1 MENDPAPFIEAL
13 RHSHDS
19 LRALA
24 GPLTDGQLEQ
34 RSYCPDWSIAQ
45 VLSHLGSQAEVF
57 GLWLDAGLTGQ
68 DPPGRDAFPPIWDAW
83 NARGPRA
90 QAADSL
96 QANEAL
102 IQRLESL
109 DAGQRE
115 RFRLEMFGMDLDTAG
130 LARMRLS
137 EHAIHS
143 WDVAVALD
151 PAARVAP
158 DAVDLIVDTLGPLAA
173 RSGKPD
179 GTKLRLHVSASGP
192 QRDFTLESGETVTL
206 VPSAAGEDT
215 ERSRNCGFRPR
226 PSSGWSTGV
235 STPPTPR
242 PSRPGG
248 SISTSCGGSSPAS
261 ESLARKRKDPRA
273 ASRQGA

>member
-13 RHSHDS
+13 RRSHDS
-19 LRALA
+19 LRARVE
-24 GPLTDGQLEQ
+24 PLTDGQLEQ
-34 RSYCPDWSIAQ
+34 RSFCTDWSIAQ
-45 VLSHLGSQAEVF
+45 VLSHLGSQAEGF

-68 DPPGRDAFPPIWDAW
+68 DPPGQDVFPPIWDAW
-83 NARGPRA
+83 NARSPRA

-96 QANEAL
+96 EANEAL
-102 IQRLESL
+102 IQRFESL
-109 DAGQRE
+109 DAAQQE
-115 RFRLEMFGMDLDTAG
+115 RFRLQLFGMDLDTAG

-179 GTKLRLHVSASGP
+179 GTKLRLHVSASDP
-192 QRDFTLESGETVTL
+192 QRDFTLESGDTVTL
-206 VPSAAGEDT
+206 APSAPGEDP
-215 ERSRNCGFRPR
+215 ELPDLQLPAEALVRLVYGRLDPAH
-226 PSSGWSTGV
+226 
-235 STPPTPR
+235 TPPVETR
-242 PSRPGG
+242 GVDLDELRRLFPGF
-248 SISTSCGGSSPAS
+248 
-261 ESLARKRKDPRA
+261 
-273 ASRQGA
+273 

>member
-1 MENDPAPFIEAL
+1 MENDPAPFIQAL

-19 LRALA
+19 LRALVE
-24 GPLTDGQLEQ
+24 PLTDGQLEE
-34 RSYCPDWSIAQ
+34 RSYCTDWSIAQ
-45 VLSHLGSQAEVF
+45 VLSHLGSQAEGF

-68 DPPGRDAFPPIWDAW
+68 DPPGREVFPPIWDAW
-83 NARGPRA
+83 NARAPRA
-90 QAADSL
+90 QVTDSL

-109 DAGQRE
+109 NADEQE
-115 RFRLEMFGMDLDTAG
+115 RFRLELFGMDLDLAG

-158 DAVDLIVDTLGPLAA
+158 EAVDLIVDTLGPLAA

-179 GTKLRLHVSASGP
+179 GTKLRLHVLASGP
-192 QRDFTLESGETVTL
+192 PRDFTLESGETVTL
-206 VPSAAGEDT
+206 APSAAGEDAGLP
-215 ERSRNCGFRPR
+215 ELRLPAEALVRLVYRRLDPAH
-226 PSSGWSTGV
+226 
-235 STPPTPR
+235 TPPVETR
-242 PSRPGG
+242 GVDLDELRRLFPGF
-248 SISTSCGGSSPAS
+248 
-261 ESLARKRKDPRA
+261 
-273 ASRQGA
+273 

>member
-1 MENDPAPFIEAL
+1 LENDPAPFIEAL
-13 RHSHDS
+13 RRSHDT
-19 LRALA
+19 LRALVE
-24 GPLTDGQLEQ
+24 PLTDGQLEQ
-34 RSYCPDWSIAQ
+34 RSFCTDWSIAQ
-45 VLSHLGSQAEVF
+45 VLSHLGSQAEIS

-96 QANEAL
+96 QANEAFV
-102 IQRLESL
+102 QRLESL

-115 RFRLEMFGMDLDTAG
+115 RFHLEMFGMHLDTAG

-158 DAVDLIVDTLGPLAA
+158 DAVDLIVDTLGPLAT

-206 VPSAAGEDT
+206 VPSAAGEDS
-215 ERSRNCGFRPR
+215 ELPELRLPAEALVRLVYGRLDPAH
-226 PSSGWSTGV
+226 
-235 STPPTPR
+235 TPPVETR
-242 PSRPGG
+242 GVDLDELRRLFPGF
-248 SISTSCGGSSPAS
+248 
-261 ESLARKRKDPRA
+261 
-273 ASRQGA
+273 

>member
-1 MENDPAPFIEAL
+1 MAQRRPD
-13 RHSHDS
+13 R
-19 LRALA
+19 A
-24 GPLTDGQLEQ
+24 GPARAGRVPPDLGRLE
-34 RSYCPDWSIAQ
+34 RP
-45 VLSHLGSQAEVF
+45 
-57 GLWLDAGLTGQ
+57 
-68 DPPGRDAFPPIWDAW
+68 R
-83 NARGPRA
+83 PRA

-109 DAGQRE
+109 DAGQQE
-115 RFRLEMFGMDLDTAG
+115 RFHLEMFGMDLDTAG

-206 VPSAAGEDT
+206 APSAAGEDT
-215 ERSRNCGFRPR
+215 ELPELRLPAEALVRLVYGRLDPAH
-226 PSSGWSTGV
+226 
-235 STPPTPR
+235 TPPVETR
-242 PSRPGG
+242 GVDLDELRRLFPGF
-248 SISTSCGGSSPAS
+248 
-261 ESLARKRKDPRA
+261 
-273 ASRQGA
+273 

>member
-1 MENDPAPFIEAL
+1 MENDPAPFIQAL
-13 RHSHDS
+13 RHSHNS
-19 LRALA
+19 LRALVE
-24 GPLTDGQLEQ
+24 PLTDGQLEQ
-34 RSYCPDWSIAQ
+34 RSYCTDWSIAQ
-45 VLSHLGSQAEVF
+45 VLSHLGSQAEGF

-68 DPPGRDAFPPIWDAW
+68 DPPGREVFPPIWDAW
-83 NARGPRA
+83 NARAPRA
-90 QAADSL
+90 QVTDSL

-109 DAGQRE
+109 DADQQE
-115 RFRLEMFGMDLDTAG
+115 RFRLELFGMDLDLAG

-151 PAARVAP
+151 PASRVAP
-158 DAVDLIVDTLGPLAA
+158 EAVDLIVDTLGPLAA

-206 VPSAAGEDT
+206 VPSAAGEDAGLP
-215 ERSRNCGFRPR
+215 ELQLPAEALVRLVYGRLDPAH
-226 PSSGWSTGV
+226 
-235 STPPTPR
+235 TPPVETR
-242 PSRPGG
+242 GVDLDELRRLFPGF
-248 SISTSCGGSSPAS
+248 
-261 ESLARKRKDPRA
+261 
-273 ASRQGA
+273 

>member
-1 MENDPAPFIEAL
+1 LENDPAPFIQAL

-19 LRALA
+19 LRALVE
-24 GPLTDGQLEQ
+24 PLTDDQLEQ
-34 RSYCPDWSIAQ
+34 RSYCTDWSIAQ
-45 VLSHLGSQAEVF
+45 VLSHLGSQAEIS

-83 NARGPRA
+83 NARAPRA

-96 QANEAL
+96 QANEAFVR
-102 IQRLESL
+102 RLESL

-115 RFRLEMFGMDLDTAG
+115 RFHLEMFGMDLDTAG

-137 EHAIHS
+137 EHAVHS

-158 DAVDLIVDTLGPLAA
+158 EAVDLIVDTLGPLAA

-206 VPSAAGEDT
+206 APSATGEDA
-215 ERSRNCGFRPR
+215 ELPELRLPAEALVRLVYGRLDP
-226 PSSGWSTGV
+226 GH
-235 STPPTPR
+235 TPPVGTR
-242 PSRPGG
+242 GVDLDELRRMFPGF
-248 SISTSCGGSSPAS
+248 
-261 ESLARKRKDPRA
+261 
-273 ASRQGA
+273 

>member
-1 MENDPAPFIEAL
+1 LENDPAPFIQAL

-34 RSYCPDWSIAQ
+34 RSYCSDWSIAQ
-45 VLSHLGSQAEVF
+45 VFSHMGSQAEIF

-68 DPPGRDAFPPIWDAW
+68 DPPGQDAFPPIWDAW
-83 NARGPRA
+83 NARAPRA

-96 QANEAL
+96 QANEEL
-102 IQRLESL
+102 IRRLESL
-109 DAGQRE
+109 DPGQRE
-115 RFRLEMFGMDLDTAG
+115 RLHLKLFGMDLDTAG

-143 WDVAVALD
+143 WDIAVALD

-179 GTKLRLHVSASGP
+179 GSKLRLHVSASGP
-192 QRDFTLESGETVTL
+192 QRDFTLESGETVSL

-215 ERSRNCGFRPR
+215 ELPELRLPAEALVRLIYGRLDP
-226 PSSGWSTGV
+226 TH
-235 STPPTPR
+235 TPPVETR
-242 PSRPGG
+242 GVDLDELRRLFPGF
-248 SISTSCGGSSPAS
+248 
-261 ESLARKRKDPRA
+261 
-273 ASRQGA
+273 

>member
-1 MENDPAPFIEAL
+1 LENDPAPFIQAL

-19 LRALA
+19 LRALVE
-24 GPLTDGQLEQ
+24 PLADSQLEQ
-34 RSYCPDWSIAQ
+34 RSYCTDWSIAQ
-45 VLSHLGSQAEVF
+45 VLSHLGSQAEIF

-68 DPPGRDAFPPIWDAW
+68 DLPGQDAFPPIWDAW
-83 NARGPRA
+83 DARAPRA

-115 RFRLEMFGMDLDTAG
+115 RFHLELFGMDLDMAG

-143 WDVAVALD
+143 WDVAAGLD
-151 PAARVAP
+151 PAARVTP
-158 DAVDLIVDTLGPLAA
+158 ESVTLIVDTLGPLAA

-179 GTKLRLHVSASGP
+179 GNKLRLHVSASDP
-192 QRDFTLESGETVTL
+192 RRDFTLESGETVSL
-206 VPSAAGEDT
+206 APSAAGEDAGLPELQLPAEALVRLVYGRLDPAHT
-215 ERSRNCGFRPR
+215 PTVETRGVDLDELRRLFPGF
-226 PSSGWSTGV
+226 
-235 STPPTPR
+235 
-242 PSRPGG
+242 
-248 SISTSCGGSSPAS
+248 
-261 ESLARKRKDPRA
+261 
-273 ASRQGA
+273 

>member
-13 RHSHDS
+13 RRSHDT
-19 LRALA
+19 LRALVE
-24 GPLTDGQLEQ
+24 PLTDGQLEQ
-34 RSYCPDWSIAQ
+34 RSFCTDWSIAQ
-45 VLSHLGSQAEVF
+45 VLSHLGSQAEIS

-90 QAADSL
+90 QVADSL
-96 QANEAL
+96 QANEVFL
-102 IQRLESL
+102 QRLESL

-115 RFRLEMFGMDLDTAG
+115 RFHLEMFGMDLDTAG

-206 VPSAAGEDT
+206 APSAAGEDAGLP
-215 ERSRNCGFRPR
+215 ELQLPAEALVRLVYGRLDPAH
-226 PSSGWSTGV
+226 
-235 STPPTPR
+235 TPPVETR
-242 PSRPGG
+242 GVDLDELRRLFPGF
-248 SISTSCGGSSPAS
+248 
-261 ESLARKRKDPRA
+261 
-273 ASRQGA
+273 

>member
-1 MENDPAPFIEAL
+1 LENDPAPFIQAL

-19 LRALA
+19 LRALVE
-24 GPLTDGQLEQ
+24 PLTDGQLAQ
-34 RSYCPDWSIAQ
+34 RSYCSDWSIAQ
-45 VLSHLGSQAEVF
+45 VLSHLGSQAEIF

-68 DPPGRDAFPPIWDAW
+68 DPPGQDAFPPIWDAW
-83 NARGPRA
+83 NTRAPRA

-96 QANEAL
+96 QANETL
-102 IQRLESL
+102 IRRLESL
-109 DAGQRE
+109 DADQQE
-115 RFRLEMFGMDLDTAG
+115 RLHLEMFGMDLDTAG

-143 WDVAVALD
+143 WDVAAALD

-179 GTKLRLHVSASGP
+179 GTKLRLHVSASDP

-206 VPSAAGEDT
+206 APSAAGEDAGLP
-215 ERSRNCGFRPR
+215 ELRLPAEALVRLVYGRLDPDH
-226 PSSGWSTGV
+226 
-235 STPPTPR
+235 TPPVETR
-242 PSRPGG
+242 GVDLDELRRLFPGF
-248 SISTSCGGSSPAS
+248 
-261 ESLARKRKDPRA
+261 
-273 ASRQGA
+273 

>member
-1 MENDPAPFIEAL
+1 LENDPAPFIQAL

-19 LRALA
+19 LRALVE
-24 GPLTDGQLEQ
+24 PLTDDQLEQ
-34 RSYCPDWSIAQ
+34 RSYCTDWSIAQ
-45 VLSHLGSQAEVF
+45 VLSHLGSQAEIS

-83 NARGPRA
+83 NARAPRA

-96 QANEAL
+96 QANEAFVR
-102 IQRLESL
+102 RLESL

-115 RFRLEMFGMDLDTAG
+115 RFHLEMFGMDLDTAG

-137 EHAIHS
+137 EHAVHS

-158 DAVDLIVDTLGPLAA
+158 EAVDLIVDTLGPLAA

-206 VPSAAGEDT
+206 APSAAGEDA
-215 ERSRNCGFRPR
+215 ELPELRLPAEALVRLVYGRLDP
-226 PSSGWSTGV
+226 GH
-235 STPPTPR
+235 TPPVETR
-242 PSRPGG
+242 GVDLDELRRMFPGF
-248 SISTSCGGSSPAS
+248 
-261 ESLARKRKDPRA
+261 
-273 ASRQGA
+273 

>member
-1 MENDPAPFIEAL
+1 LENDPAPFIRAL

-19 LRALA
+19 LRALVE
-24 GPLTDGQLEQ
+24 PLTDRELEQ

-45 VLSHLGSQAEVF
+45 VLSHLGSQAEGF
-57 GLWLDAGLTGQ
+57 GLWLDAGLAGQ
-68 DPPGRDAFPPIWDAW
+68 DPPGQEVFPPIWDAW

-90 QAADSL
+90 QASDSL

-109 DAGQRE
+109 DAGQQE
-115 RFRLEMFGMDLDTAG
+115 QFHLELFGMDLDMAG
-130 LARMRLS
+130 LARMRLA

-158 DAVDLIVDTLGPLAA
+158 EAVGLIVDTLGPLAA

-179 GTKLRLHVSASGP
+179 GSKLRVSVTATSP
-192 QRDFTLESGETVTL
+192 ERHFTLESGEAVTL
-206 VPSAAGEDT
+206 APSAAGEDAGLPQLRLPA
-215 ERSRNCGFRPR
+215 EALVRLVYGRLDPGH
-226 PSSGWSTGV
+226 
-235 STPPTPR
+235 TPPVEIQGVDLGELR
-242 PSRPGG
+242 RMFPGF
-248 SISTSCGGSSPAS
+248 
-261 ESLARKRKDPRA
+261 
-273 ASRQGA
+273 

>member
-1 MENDPAPFIEAL
+1 
-13 RHSHDS
+13 
-19 LRALA
+19 
-24 GPLTDGQLEQ
+24 
-34 RSYCPDWSIAQ
+34 
-45 VLSHLGSQAEVF
+45 VLSHLGSQAEGF

-83 NARGPRA
+83 NARAPRA

-102 IQRLESL
+102 IRRLESL
-109 DAGQRE
+109 DADQQE
-115 RFRLEMFGMDLDTAG
+115 RLHLEMFGMDLDTAG

-143 WDVAVALD
+143 WDVVAALD

-179 GTKLRLHVSASGP
+179 GTKLRLHVSASDP
-192 QRDFTLESGETVTL
+192 PRDFTLESGETVTL
-206 VPSAAGEDT
+206 APSAAGEDP
-215 ERSRNCGFRPR
+215 ELPELRLPAEALVRLVYGRLDP
-226 PSSGWSTGV
+226 GH
-235 STPPTPR
+235 TPPVETR
-242 PSRPGG
+242 GVDLDELRRMFPGF
-248 SISTSCGGSSPAS
+248 
-261 ESLARKRKDPRA
+261 
-273 ASRQGA
+273 